1 MSKLLEG
8 RVAILTDGSPI
19 ALTLPFILIEDLHS
33 PDDYYQKSFRVS
45 FVRLVRLIGV
55 FAAVLL
61 PGFYLAIEL
70 YHYKI
75 IPLNLLVTLSNA
87 TANLPFGPLLEML
100 FVIILFEILYEANA
114 RMPRY
119 LGMALSIVGALILGD
134 TAVKAGLVSSPAVMI
149 VALSGITIYTVPNEA
164 GQLSLLRLGF
174 TLAGGMMSF
183 YGIVILLVF
192 LIFYLAN
199 FNSYGSPYLAPM
211 APFIYGDQK
220 DAIVKSPI
228 TKMKNRPISILN
240 KNKVRLKKLI
250 KAIKQ
255 NQIVALAFLLPAL
268 TKFLILPS
276 QIINF
281 SGKYAYLVV
290 LILFCLEALL
300 AYFIFKM
307 IEKAGKT
314 SFFTLLKARC
324 GVLIT
329 KVITIIFGL
338 YFIIKALMLI
348 LDTNNLF
355 NYSFYNNFSPYFFIF
370 GLFVLLFY
378 TVNLKLKTFA
388 RSFEVFVL
396 PFAISITI
404 VVVLSLM
411 GANILNSLP
420 IIEQGWLN
428 MITSG
433 FKSIFLVWR
442 LYNIVFVYR
451 KG

>member
-1 MSKLLEG
+1 MSDQFTNKPIKRNIMEPPTSTVLLGPREGFIENIADNLGLIKKRLTTKDLKIIDIEVGKYTKTRVSILYLNTIADIKIVKKIVNKIKQINIDAILDSYYLVSFLEERPNSIFKQVGQTEKPDALVSKLLEG

-240 KNKVRLKKLI
+240 KNKVRLK
-250 KAIKQ
+250 
-255 NQIVALAFLLPAL
+255 N
-268 TKFLILPS
+268 
-276 QIINF
+276 
-281 SGKYAYLVV
+281 
-290 LILFCLEALL
+290 
-300 AYFIFKM
+300 
-307 IEKAGKT
+307 
-314 SFFTLLKARC
+314 
-324 GVLIT
+324 
-329 KVITIIFGL
+329 
-338 YFIIKALMLI
+338 
-348 LDTNNLF
+348 
-355 NYSFYNNFSPYFFIF
+355 
-370 GLFVLLFY
+370 
-378 TVNLKLKTFA
+378 
-388 RSFEVFVL
+388 
-396 PFAISITI
+396 
-404 VVVLSLM
+404 
-411 GANILNSLP
+411 
-420 IIEQGWLN
+420 
-428 MITSG
+428 
-433 FKSIFLVWR
+433 
-442 LYNIVFVYR
+442 
-451 KG
+451 

>member
-1 MSKLLEG
+1 MSDQFTNKPIKRNIMEPPTSTVLLGPREGFIENIADNLGLIKKRLTTKDLKIIDIEVGKYTKTRVSILYLNTIADIKIVKKIVNKIKQINIDAILDSYYLVSFLEERPNSIFKQVGQTEKPDALVSKLLEG

-228 TKMKNRPISILN
+228 TKMKNRSYAIFPID
-240 KNKVRLKKLI
+240 KKFHVCIPLR
-250 KAIKQ
+250 Q
-255 NQIVALAFLLPAL
+255 F
-268 TKFLILPS
+268 
-276 QIINF
+276 IN
-281 SGKYAYLVV
+281 
-290 LILFCLEALL
+290 
-300 AYFIFKM
+300 
-307 IEKAGKT
+307 
-314 SFFTLLKARC
+314 R
-324 GVLIT
+324 
-329 KVITIIFGL
+329 ITIC
-338 YFIIKALMLI
+338 IK
-348 LDTNNLF
+348 T
-355 NYSFYNNFSPYFFIF
+355 
-370 GLFVLLFY
+370 
-378 TVNLKLKTFA
+378 
-388 RSFEVFVL
+388 
-396 PFAISITI
+396 
-404 VVVLSLM
+404 
-411 GANILNSLP
+411 
-420 IIEQGWLN
+420 
-428 MITSG
+428 
-433 FKSIFLVWR
+433 
-442 LYNIVFVYR
+442 
-451 KG
+451 

>member
-1 MSKLLEG
+1 M
-8 RVAILTDGSPI
+8 
-19 ALTLPFILIEDLHS
+19 
-33 PDDYYQKSFRVS
+33 
-45 FVRLVRLIGV
+45 
-55 FAAVLL
+55 
-61 PGFYLAIEL
+61 
-70 YHYKI
+70 
-75 IPLNLLVTLSNA
+75 
-87 TANLPFGPLLEML
+87 
-100 FVIILFEILYEANA
+100 
-114 RMPRY
+114 
-119 LGMALSIVGALILGD
+119 
-134 TAVKAGLVSSPAVMI
+134 
-149 VALSGITIYTVPNEA
+149 
-164 GQLSLLRLGF
+164 
-174 TLAGGMMSF
+174 
-183 YGIVILLVF
+183 
-192 LIFYLAN
+192 
-199 FNSYGSPYLAPM
+199 
-211 APFIYGDQK
+211 
-220 DAIVKSPI
+220 
-228 TKMKNRPISILN
+228 
-240 KNKVRLKKLI
+240 I

-433 FKSIFLVWR
+433 FKSIFWFGDFIILFLFIGRVKIIKNFTKKATISYCASSLLVI
-442 LYNIVFVYR
+442 LFIFNFYNTYSVTTSTHTLAIADLLNMVSASSVLNKIDWLIVFIWSIVLIFGICFYAYVAATFLKQTVNKKYEKIVTFFSLILLIIMLLIINFNTNILVNFLTGNFFYVLLALQYILPIILIILLTKVLRR
-451 KG
+451 KKQSD